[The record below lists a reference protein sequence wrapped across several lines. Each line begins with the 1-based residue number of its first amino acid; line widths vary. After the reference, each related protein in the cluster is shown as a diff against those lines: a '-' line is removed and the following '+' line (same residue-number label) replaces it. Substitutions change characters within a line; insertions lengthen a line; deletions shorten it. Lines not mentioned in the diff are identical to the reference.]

1 MNTIDVATLQR
12 WLDEGRPVLVLDVR
26 ASADRAE
33 WAIPL
38 SQHADVYTALK
49 AGDPAALAGLDLPR
63 DTPIVTV
70 CGMRE
75 NSHPAVLQPP
85 VRPGSEASA
94 PCSLL
99 AGVGGSYCV
108 RIRGRGVLCDAP

>member
-26 ASADRAE
+26 SSADRAE

-70 CGMRE
+70 CG
-75 NSHPAVLQPP
+75 A
-85 VRPGSEASA
+85 GKI
-94 PCSLL
+94 SLVATEQL
-99 AGVGGSYCV
+99 AA
-108 RIRGRGVLCDAP
+108 RGYTTYLSGFTTS